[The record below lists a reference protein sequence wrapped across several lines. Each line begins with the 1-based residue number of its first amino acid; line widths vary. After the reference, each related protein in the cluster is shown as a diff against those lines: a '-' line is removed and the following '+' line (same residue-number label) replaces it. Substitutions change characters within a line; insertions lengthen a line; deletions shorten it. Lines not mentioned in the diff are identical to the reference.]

1 MYPIKI
7 SFGKKCPTIVI
18 TVADPSSCSTTC
30 TTSTEVETTN
40 KQLKVN
46 KDESKYTLSEEEKE
60 NLNKGSL
67 IRNNS
72 LKYFIEDI
80 EYKK

>member
-1 MYPIKI
+1 M

-18 TVADPSSCSTTC
+18 TAADSSSSSTTC
-30 TTSTEVETTN
+30 TTSTGVETGN
-40 KQLKVN
+40 KQSNVN
-46 KDESKYTLSEEEKE
+46 REERKYALSEEEKN

-72 LKYFIEDI
+72 LKYIREN
-80 EYKK
+80 K

>member
-18 TVADPSSCSTTC
+18 TVADPSSTSTTC
-30 TTSTEVETTN
+30 TISTEVETN
-40 KQLKVN
+40 KQPKVN

-72 LKYFIEDI
+72 LIYFIEDI